1 MKRALHYRVCAI
13 CTQTTDIG
21 YMPDKPDKSNPTLA
35 HLQGSPA
42 SRYDAGRSQRESVP
56 LEAHAELAANAD
68 RADPLAILAQ
78 QDNNRLPEL
87 IPLRYGRMSATPF
100 TFLRGAA
107 AVMAS
112 DLAAGARTDLWAEL
126 CGDAHLGNFRWYHA
140 PDRELVF
147 DLNDFDETLPGP
159 FEWDVKRLA
168 ASVTVSARKNGF
180 SGKKARDATRS
191 AMCNYRE
198 FIAETSELGPLDLYY
213 YRFESAAAL
222 EHIQS
227 HGKKHRKWKEE
238 ILSKATRKNSLRAF
252 DKLTDVVDGRRVI
265 VPDPP
270 RIVRVDEE
278 LAAAESGA
286 LLTFFERYR
295 ETLPL
300 DRRVLIDRF
309 SLVDV
314 ARKVVGVGS
323 VGTRCLIMLLEAG
336 DGTPLFLQFKQAV
349 PSVLESYLGASVF
362 KQAGQRV
369 VEGQRLIQAT
379 SDMLLGWA
387 DYQGEDGHP
396 IDFYFRQL
404 WDGKG
409 KIEADELGPKRLA
422 AFAGIC
428 GKTLAF
434 AHARSGDAMMIR
446 GYIGDD
452 ETFDD
457 VMVEFADRYADC
469 TERDHA
475 RLNAAINEG
484 AIDVVRDI

>member
-1 MKRALHYRVCAI
+1 MPKTIADLNPALTEVLASPRA
-13 CTQTTDIG
+13 
-21 YMPDKPDKSNPTLA
+21 
-35 HLQGSPA
+35 
-42 SRYDAGRSQRESVP
+42 RYDAGRSRRDAVP
-56 LEAHAELAANAD
+56 FEAHVDVGANAD

-78 QDNNRLPEL
+78 QDVSRLPDL
-87 IPLRYGRMSATPF
+87 VPIRYGRMSRTPF

-112 DLAAGARTDLWAEL
+112 DLAMLPRTDLWVEL

-140 PDRELVF
+140 PDRRLVF

-168 ASVTVSARKNGF
+168 ASITVAARNNGF
-180 SGKKARDATRS
+180 SDEKCRAATRS
-191 AMCNYRE
+191 AMRNYRV
-198 FIAETSELGPLDLYY
+198 FVAEASKLNPLDLYY
-213 YRFESAAAL
+213 YRIESDVVL
-222 EHIQS
+222 ERIQA
-227 HGKKHRKWKEE
+227 HGKRHRKWKRE
-238 ILSKATRKNSLRAF
+238 ILAKASRKNSLRALN
-252 DKLTDVVDGRRVI
+252 KLTDIVNGRRVI

-270 RIVRVDEE
+270 LIVRVDEKI
-278 LAAAESGA
+278 AAAKAGA
-286 LLTFFERYR
+286 TMEFIEAYR

-300 DRRVLIDRF
+300 ERRVLLDRF

-314 ARKVVGVGS
+314 AQKVVGVGS
-323 VGTRCLIMLLEAG
+323 VGTRCLIMLLESA

-349 PSVLESYLGASVF
+349 PSVLEPYIGKSVF
-362 KQAGQRV
+362 ENAGQRV

-379 SDMLLGWA
+379 SDVFLGWA
-387 DYQGEDGHP
+387 SWREADGRD

-409 KIEADELGPKRLA
+409 KIDVETLAPKRLA

-434 AHARSGDAMMIR
+434 AHARSGDAMMVH

-452 ETFDD
+452 EGFDD
-457 VMVEFADRYADC
+457 VMVEFATRYADR
-469 TERDHA
+469 TEKDHA
-475 RLNAAINEG
+475 QLNEMIEDG
-484 AIDVVRDI
+484 AIKVVRDI

>member
-1 MKRALHYRVCAI
+1 MGTAI
-13 CTQTTDIG
+13 AIG
-21 YMPDKPDKSNPTLA
+21 PTLT
-35 HLQGSPA
+35 HLRAPPRA
-42 SRYDAGRSQRESVP
+42 RYDVGRSRRDSVP
-56 LEAHAELAANAD
+56 LEVHAEMVDTAD

-78 QDNNRLPEL
+78 QDKSRRPEL

-112 DLAAGARTDLWAEL
+112 DLAAGPRTDLWVEL

-140 PDRELVF
+140 PHRELVF

-168 ASVTVSARKNGF
+168 ASVTVAARNNGF
-180 SGKKARDATRS
+180 SAKKCRAATRS
-191 AMCNYRE
+191 AMRSYRE
-198 FIAETSELGPLDLYY
+198 FIAEASEYNPLDLYY
-213 YRFESAAAL
+213 YRFESEAAL
-222 EHIQS
+222 ERIERY
-227 HGKKHRKWKEE
+227 GVKHRKWKEE
-238 ILSKATRKNSLRAF
+238 VLTKATRKNSLRALN
-252 DKLTDVVDGRRVI
+252 KLTKMVDGRRVI

-270 RIVRVDEE
+270 LVVRVDEL
-278 LAAAESGA
+278 LAAGKSGEVSA
-286 LLTFFERYR
+286 FFESYR

-300 DRRVLIDRF
+300 DRRVLIDQF

-323 VGTRCLIMLLEAG
+323 VGTRCLITLLEAG

-349 PSVLESYLGASVF
+349 PSVLEPYLGASVF
-362 KQAGQRV
+362 EQAGQRV

-379 SDMLLGWA
+379 SDMFLGWA
-387 DYQGEDGHP
+387 RWQDKDGHP

-409 KIEADELGPKRLA
+409 KIDVEDMTPARLA
-422 AFAGIC
+422 AYAGIC

-457 VMVEFADRYADC
+457 VMVEFADGYADR
-469 TERDHA
+469 TKRDHA
-475 RLNAAINEG
+475 QLSE
-484 AIDVVRDI
+484 AIDEKAIEVVRDI